1 MKKTIIT
8 AVILLVIIVLGYFV
22 VKQKP
27 DTEIKP
33 DVITSDIRSEAKKYC
48 GDEKDVYVCGE
59 NIKVVSMVPGAGA
72 TYYKADGT
80 ELQCPVV
87 APDSM
92 SDECKQL
99 LLGDDCEEICKGVF
113 PPEQDGENESV
124 NILEEL
130 QKETGISFSGIED
143 VEIKWMMKKGSE
155 TVEGKGFEANRI
167 SEQRYK
173 SIGSFFENKRFEI
186 DLYNVADG
194 TISGMVGYK
203 YILPDGKEQLVCHV
217 AGGATGYKES
227 TGQWIP
233 PESDLK
239 DVEIKCGKTEISD
252 ETADWQVYNNEKYGY
267 SFKYP
272 ENCLYGPLPGYCKQ
286 KPPEERP
293 QECRCYLNGENSDS
307 VSLGTFTGTKS
318 DLTGASFSVSHS
330 SADPYNPPADADL
343 IKWLKEKFSYQEI
356 PDKINTEIG
365 GVPAAKVYTPRSP
378 MAFSQENIY
387 FIKNNKLFNIY
398 ILDVDNKDNREL
410 YDKILATFSIS
421 E

>member
-1 MKKTIIT
+1 MKKTTIIIM
-8 AVILLVIIVLGYFV
+8 AILLAIIALGCLT

-33 DVITSDIRSEAKKYC
+33 DVITSDIKSEAEKYC
-48 GDEKDVYVCGE
+48 GSDKDVYVCGE
-59 NIKVVSMVPGAGA
+59 NINVVSMVPGAGA

-92 SDECKQL
+92 SEECKQL
-99 LLGDDCEEICKGVF
+99 LLDDDCEEICKGVF
-113 PPEQDGENESV
+113 PSEQDGESSD
-124 NILEEL
+124 ILKEL
-130 QKETGISFSGIED
+130 EQETGIDFS
-143 VEIKWMMKKGSE
+143 EIQPLEFKWVVAVDPKVKE
-155 TVEGKGFEANRI
+155 VDIEGKGFGVRGIPA
-167 SEQRYK
+167 EQELK
-173 SIGSFFENKRFEI
+173 VTEFLTNNGFKK
-186 DLYNVADG
+186 DLYNMADG
-194 TISGMVGYK
+194 T
-203 YILPDGKEQLVCHV
+203 V
-217 AGGATGYKES
+217 AGLTGYKKDQIVCVVAAGASGYKEA
-227 TGQWIP
+227 TGQWVP
-233 PESDLK
+233 PDWDK
-239 DVEIKCGKTEISD
+239 IDMDIKCGKLEIIID
-252 ETADWQVYNNEKYGY
+252 PTADWNSYTSEKYGY

-272 ENCLYGPLPGYCKQ
+272 TDCLYGPLPGYCKQ

-293 QECRCYLNGENSDS
+293 RECRCYLNGENPDS

-330 SADPYNPPADADL
+330 STDPYNPPAGADL

-365 GVPAAKVYTPRSP
+365 GVPAVKVYTSQSP

-410 YDKILATFSIS
+410 YDKILATF
-421 E
+421 EFE